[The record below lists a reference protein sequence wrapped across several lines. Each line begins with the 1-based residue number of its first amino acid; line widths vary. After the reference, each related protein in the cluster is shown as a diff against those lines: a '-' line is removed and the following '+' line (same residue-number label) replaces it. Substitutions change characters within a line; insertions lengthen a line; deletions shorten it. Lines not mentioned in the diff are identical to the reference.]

1 MKKLVVGILAHVDS
15 GKTTLSEAMLYTA
28 GKIRKLGRVDHK
40 DAYLD
45 TDAQER
51 ERGITIFSKQAVFT
65 YDGMEITLLDTPG
78 HVDFSAEMERTLQV
92 LDYAILV
99 INGVD
104 GVQSHTDTLWKLLKR
119 YEIPT
124 FIFVN
129 KMDMDGADKDAVFQ
143 NIRKKLDGDCVDF
156 SSGDRDEQI
165 AMADE
170 RLLDTYLDSGM
181 VEVEDIIEAILDRKI
196 FPCFWGSAL
205 KLSGVQELLDA
216 MNTYMVMPAYN
227 AEFGGRIF
235 KISRDAKGERLTYMK
250 VTGGSLK
257 CREQIEGTEGKVNQI
272 RIYSGARYETVEE
285 ASAGTVCAVTGLGE
299 TSAGQ
304 GVGCEQENVFAGLE
318 PVLSYKVSYPEDKD
332 AVVVLRDIRQLE
344 EEEPE
349 LHVEFAQETGEIFVK
364 VMGQVQLQVL
374 TQIVKDRFGYLIS
387 FGMGRI
393 IYKETLAEPVMGVG
407 HFEPLRHYAEVHLL
421 MEPLEPGSGMQ
432 FDTIC
437 SEDVLDKN
445 WQRLIL
451 THLEEKEY
459 RGVLTGAPITD
470 MKITVTAGR
479 AHQKHTEGGDF
490 RQATYRAVR
499 QGLMMGECRLLEPVY
514 AFRLEIP
521 TEMTGRAMNDI
532 TRMHGRFAQPEIEG
546 EMSILTGTAPVA
558 TMQEYQQDVTA
569 YTRGQGKLSC
579 TLQGYEPCHNEDE
592 VLAAS
597 TYDPELDLANPA
609 SSVFCA
615 HGAGYIV
622 DWYDVYDMMHVKED
636 PGFALAGM
644 EDVLRNITSEPT
656 EADEDNRKRMARE
669 RQDAGVPVYD
679 EKELE
684 DIFVRTY
691 GSNSRENAAYNKAG
705 FNRYNKGV
713 SEADWYVKKAAGHG
727 KSKTAGAQT
736 LSAGSKTADTGIA
749 RPGAYRKQKGEKEY
763 LLVDGYNVIFAWDDL
778 KALAAVNIDSA
789 RDKLIDIMS
798 NYQGYVGC
806 ELILVF
812 DAYKVKQNP
821 GSITKHGNI
830 HVVYTKEAETADM
843 YIEKT
848 THELGRKYKVTVA
861 SSDGLEQL
869 IIMGQG
875 ALRMSSRGLREE
887 VERVNQILRKSKDSS
902 ITNILKL
909 IGFFLVAL
917 FLRHNRKYRIHVK
930 PPALA

>member
-99 INGVD
+99 INGMD

-129 KMDMDGADKDAVFQ
+129 KMDMEGTDKDAVFQ

-181 VEVEDIIEAILDRKI
+181 VEVEDITEAILDRKI

-318 PVLSYKVSYPEDKD
+318 SVLSYKVSYPEDKD

-374 TQIVKDRFGYLIS
+374 TQIIKDRFGYLIS

-393 IYKETLAEPVMGVG
+393 IYKETLVEPVMGVG

-421 MEPLEPGSGMQ
+421 MEPLELGSGMQ

-597 TYDPELDLANPA
+597 TYDPELDMANPA

-669 RQDAGVPVYD
+669 RQDAGAPVYD

-705 FNRYNKGV
+705 FNRHNKSV
-713 SEADWYVKKAAGHG
+713 SEADWYVKKAAEHG
-727 KSKTAGAQT
+727 KSKTTGAQT

-887 VERVNQILRKSKDSS
+887 VERVNQILRNDY
-902 ITNILKL
+902 LK
-909 IGFFLVAL
+909 
-917 FLRHNRKYRIHVK
+917 
-930 PPALA
+930 

>member
-713 SEADWYVKKAAGHG
+713 SEADWYVKMAAGHG

-887 VERVNQILRKSKDSS
+887 VERVNQILRNDY
-902 ITNILKL
+902 LK
-909 IGFFLVAL
+909 
-917 FLRHNRKYRIHVK
+917 
-930 PPALA
+930 

>member
-51 ERGITIFSKQAVFT
+51 ERGITIFSKQAIFT
-65 YDGMEITLLDTPG
+65 YDSMEITLLDTPG

-99 INGVD
+99 INGMD

-129 KMDMDGADKDAVFQ
+129 KMDMEGTDKDTVFQ

-374 TQIVKDRFGYLIS
+374 TQIIKDRFGYLIS

-597 TYDPELDLANPA
+597 TYDPELDMANPA

-636 PGFALAGM
+636 LGFALAGM

-669 RQDAGVPVYD
+669 RQDAGAPVYD

-705 FNRYNKGV
+705 FNRHNKSV
-713 SEADWYVKKAAGHG
+713 SEADWYVKKAAEHG
-727 KSKTAGAQT
+727 KSKTVGAQT
-736 LSAGSKTADTGIA
+736 PSVGSKTADTGIA

-789 RDKLIDIMS
+789 RDKLIDVMS

-887 VERVNQILRKSKDSS
+887 VERVNQILRNDY
-902 ITNILKL
+902 LK
-909 IGFFLVAL
+909 
-917 FLRHNRKYRIHVK
+917 
-930 PPALA
+930 

>member
-99 INGVD
+99 INGMD

-129 KMDMDGADKDAVFQ
+129 KMDMEGTDKDAVFL

-374 TQIVKDRFGYLIS
+374 TQIIKDRFGYLIS

-597 TYDPELDLANPA
+597 TYDPELDMANPA

-669 RQDAGVPVYD
+669 RQDAGAPVYD

-705 FNRYNKGV
+705 FNRHNKSV
-713 SEADWYVKKAAGHG
+713 SEADWYVKKAAEHG
-727 KSKTAGAQT
+727 KSKTVGAQT
-736 LSAGSKTADTGIA
+736 PSVGSKTADTGIA

-789 RDKLIDIMS
+789 RDKLIDVMS

-887 VERVNQILRKSKDSS
+887 VERVNQILRNDY
-902 ITNILKL
+902 LK
-909 IGFFLVAL
+909 
-917 FLRHNRKYRIHVK
+917 
-930 PPALA
+930 

>member
-45 TDAQER
+45 TDVQER

-92 LDYAILV
+92 LDYAVLV
-99 INGVD
+99 INGMD

-129 KMDMDGADKDAVFQ
+129 KMDMDGADKDAIFQ

-156 SSGDRDEQI
+156 SSEDRDEQI

-170 RLLDTYLDSGM
+170 RLLDTYLDTGM
-181 VEVEDIIEAILDRKI
+181 VETEDIIEAILDRKI

-216 MNTYMVMPAYN
+216 MKAYMVMPAYN

-250 VTGGSLK
+250 VTGGCLK

-285 ASAGTVCAVTGLGE
+285 AAAGTVCAVTGLGE

-304 GVGCEQENVFAGLE
+304 GVGCEQGNVFAGLE

-349 LHVEFAQETGEIFVK
+349 LHVEFAQETREIFVK

-374 TQIVKDRFGYLIS
+374 TQIIKDRFGYLIS

-421 MEPLEPGSGMQ
+421 MEPMEPGSGMQ

-514 AFRLEIP
+514 AFRLELP

-597 TYDPELDLANPA
+597 TYDPELDMANPT

-644 EDVLRNITSEPT
+644 EDVLRNITSEPA

-669 RQDAGVPVYD
+669 RQGTGAPVYD

-705 FNRYNKGV
+705 FNRYNKSV

-736 LSAGSKTADTGIA
+736 PAVGSKTADTGIA

-789 RDKLIDIMS
+789 RDKLIDVMS

-887 VERVNQILRKSKDSS
+887 VERVNRILRNDY
-902 ITNILKL
+902 LK
-909 IGFFLVAL
+909 
-917 FLRHNRKYRIHVK
+917 
-930 PPALA
+930 

>member
-99 INGVD
+99 INGMD

-129 KMDMDGADKDAVFQ
+129 KMDMEGTDKDAVFP

-318 PVLSYKVSYPEDKD
+318 PVLSYKVSYPGDKD

-374 TQIVKDRFGYLIS
+374 TQIIKDRFGYLIS

-393 IYKETLAEPVMGVG
+393 IYKETLVEPVMGVG

-597 TYDPELDLANPA
+597 TYDPELDMANPA

-669 RQDAGVPVYD
+669 RQDAGDPVYD

-705 FNRYNKGV
+705 FNRHNKSV
-713 SEADWYVKKAAGHG
+713 SEADWYVKKAAEHG

-736 LSAGSKTADTGIA
+736 PSVGSKTADTGIA

-887 VERVNQILRKSKDSS
+887 VERVNQILRNDY
-902 ITNILKL
+902 LK
-909 IGFFLVAL
+909 
-917 FLRHNRKYRIHVK
+917 
-930 PPALA
+930 

>member
-28 GKIRKLGRVDHK
+28 GKIRKLGRVDHR

-45 TDAQER
+45 TDVQER

-99 INGVD
+99 INGMD

-170 RLLDTYLDSGM
+170 RLLDTYLDSGT
-181 VEVEDIIEAILDRKI
+181 VETEDIIEAILDRKI

-285 ASAGTVCAVTGLGE
+285 APAGMVCAVTGLGE

-304 GVGCEQENVFAGLE
+304 GVGCEQGNMFAGLE

-349 LHVEFAQETGEIFVK
+349 LHVEFAQETREIFVK

-387 FGMGRI
+387 FDMGRI
-393 IYKETLAEPVMGVG
+393 IYKETLAEPIMGVG

-558 TMQEYQQDVTA
+558 TMQGYQQDVTA

-592 VLAAS
+592 VLEAS
-597 TYDPELDLANPA
+597 TYDPELDMANPA

-644 EDVLRNITSEPT
+644 EDVLRNITSEPA

-669 RQDAGVPVYD
+669 RQGAGVPVYD

-705 FNRYNKGV
+705 FNRYNKSV
-713 SEADWYVKKAAGHG
+713 SEADWYVKKAEEHG
-727 KSKTAGAQT
+727 KSKTAGAQ
-736 LSAGSKTADTGIA
+736 APAVGSKTADTGIA

-763 LLVDGYNVIFAWDDL
+763 LLVDGYNVIFEWDDL

-789 RDKLIDIMS
+789 RDKLIDVMS

-887 VERVNQILRKSKDSS
+887 VERVNQILRNDY
-902 ITNILKL
+902 LK
-909 IGFFLVAL
+909 
-917 FLRHNRKYRIHVK
+917 
-930 PPALA
+930 

>member
-99 INGVD
+99 INGMD

-129 KMDMDGADKDAVFQ
+129 KMDMEGTDKDAVFQ

-181 VEVEDIIEAILDRKI
+181 VETEDIIEAILDRKI

-285 ASAGTVCAVTGLGE
+285 ASAGTICAVTGLGE

-374 TQIVKDRFGYLIS
+374 TQIIKDRFGYLIS

-597 TYDPELDLANPA
+597 TYDPELDMANPA
-609 SSVFCA
+609 TSVFCA
-615 HGAGYIV
+615 PGAGYSV
-622 DWYDVYDMMHVKED
+622 DWFDVYDMMHVKED

-669 RQDAGVPVYD
+669 RQDAGAPVYD

-705 FNRYNKGV
+705 FNRHNKSV
-713 SEADWYVKKAAGHG
+713 SEADWYVKRRQNMVKAKLPVRRHR
-727 KSKTAGAQT
+727 
-736 LSAGSKTADTGIA
+736 LSAQRQRIPELPDPEHTGSKRA
-749 RPGAYRKQKGEKEY
+749 RK
-763 LLVDGYNVIFAWDDL
+763 
-778 KALAAVNIDSA
+778 NI
-789 RDKLIDIMS
+789 
-798 NYQGYVGC
+798 C
-806 ELILVF
+806 
-812 DAYKVKQNP
+812 
-821 GSITKHGNI
+821 
-830 HVVYTKEAETADM
+830 
-843 YIEKT
+843 
-848 THELGRKYKVTVA
+848 
-861 SSDGLEQL
+861 
-869 IIMGQG
+869 
-875 ALRMSSRGLREE
+875 
-887 VERVNQILRKSKDSS
+887 
-902 ITNILKL
+902 
-909 IGFFLVAL
+909 
-917 FLRHNRKYRIHVK
+917 
-930 PPALA
+930 

>member
-705 FNRYNKGV
+705 FNRHNKSV
-713 SEADWYVKKAAGHG
+713 SEADWYVKKAAEHG

-736 LSAGSKTADTGIA
+736 PSVGSKTADTGIA

-806 ELILVF
+806 DLILVF

-887 VERVNQILRKSKDSS
+887 VERVNQILRNDY
-902 ITNILKL
+902 LK
-909 IGFFLVAL
+909 
-917 FLRHNRKYRIHVK
+917 
-930 PPALA
+930 

>member
-99 INGVD
+99 INGMD

-129 KMDMDGADKDAVFQ
+129 KMDMEGTDKDAVFL

-374 TQIVKDRFGYLIS
+374 TQIIKDRFGYLIS

-514 AFRLEIP
+514 AFRLEIS

-806 ELILVF
+806 DLILVF

-887 VERVNQILRKSKDSS
+887 VERVNQILRNDY
-902 ITNILKL
+902 LK
-909 IGFFLVAL
+909 
-917 FLRHNRKYRIHVK
+917 
-930 PPALA
+930 

>member
-99 INGVD
+99 INGMD

-129 KMDMDGADKDAVFQ
+129 KMDMEGTDKDAVFP

-181 VEVEDIIEAILDRKI
+181 VEVEDIIEAKI

-318 PVLSYKVSYPEDKD
+318 PVLSYKVSYPGDKD

-374 TQIVKDRFGYLIS
+374 TQIIKDRFGYLIS

-597 TYDPELDLANPA
+597 TYDPELDMANPA

-727 KSKTAGAQT
+727 KSKTVGAQT

-778 KALAAVNIDSA
+778 KVLAAVNIDSA

-887 VERVNQILRKSKDSS
+887 VERVNQILRNDY
-902 ITNILKL
+902 LK
-909 IGFFLVAL
+909 
-917 FLRHNRKYRIHVK
+917 
-930 PPALA
+930 

>member
-92 LDYAILV
+92 LDFAILV
-99 INGVD
+99 INGMD

-129 KMDMDGADKDAVFQ
+129 KMDMEGTDKDAVFQ

-170 RLLDTYLDSGM
+170 RLLDTYLDRGM

-374 TQIVKDRFGYLIS
+374 TQIIKDRFGYLIS

-393 IYKETLAEPVMGVG
+393 IYKETLVEPVMGVG

-597 TYDPELDLANPA
+597 TYDPELDMANPA

-669 RQDAGVPVYD
+669 RQDAGDPVYD

-705 FNRYNKGV
+705 FNRHNKSV
-713 SEADWYVKKAAGHG
+713 SEADWYVKKAAEHG

-736 LSAGSKTADTGIA
+736 PSVGSKTADTGIA
-749 RPGAYRKQKGEKEY
+749 RPEAYRKQKGEKEY

-887 VERVNQILRKSKDSS
+887 VERVNQILRNDY
-902 ITNILKL
+902 LK
-909 IGFFLVAL
+909 
-917 FLRHNRKYRIHVK
+917 
-930 PPALA
+930 

>member
-15 GKTTLSEAMLYTA
+15 GKTTLSESMLYTA

-51 ERGITIFSKQAVFT
+51 ERGITIFSKQAIFT

-99 INGVD
+99 INGMD

-129 KMDMDGADKDAVFQ
+129 KMDMEGTDKDAVFQ

-514 AFRLEIP
+514 VFRLEIP

-532 TRMHGRFAQPEIEG
+532 TRMHGRFAQPEVEG

-636 PGFALAGM
+636 PGFALAGI

-656 EADEDNRKRMARE
+656 EADEDNRKRMARG

-713 SEADWYVKKAAGHG
+713 SEADWYVKKAAEHG

-736 LSAGSKTADTGIA
+736 PSVGSKTADTGIA

-789 RDKLIDIMS
+789 RDKLIDVMS

-887 VERVNQILRKSKDSS
+887 VERVNQILRNDY
-902 ITNILKL
+902 LK
-909 IGFFLVAL
+909 
-917 FLRHNRKYRIHVK
+917 
-930 PPALA
+930 

>member
-65 YDGMEITLLDTPG
+65 YGGAEAAGMENEASSKSGAGKQDIPVDDGMEITLLDTPG

-99 INGVD
+99 INGMD

-124 FIFVN
+124 FLFVN
-129 KMDMDGADKDAVFQ
+129 KMDMDGADKDAIFQ

-156 SSGDRDEQI
+156 SSEDRDEQI

-170 RLLDTYLDSGM
+170 RLLDTYLDSGT
-181 VEVEDIIEAILDRKI
+181 VETEDIIEAILDRKI

-205 KLSGVQELLDA
+205 KVSGVQELLDA

-235 KISRDAKGERLTYMK
+235 KISRDAKGERLTYVK

-285 ASAGTVCAVTGLGE
+285 APAGTVCAITGLNG

-304 GVGCEQENVFAGLE
+304 GVGCEQGNVFAGLE

-349 LHVEFAQETGEIFVK
+349 LHVEFAQETREIFVK

-374 TQIVKDRFGYLIS
+374 TQIIKDRFGYLIS

-470 MKITVTAGR
+470 IKITVTAGR

-597 TYDPELDLANPA
+597 TYDPELDMANPA

-669 RQDAGVPVYD
+669 RQGAGAPVYD

-705 FNRYNKGV
+705 FNRYNKSV

-727 KSKTAGAQT
+727 KSKTTGVQT
-736 LSAGSKTADTGIA
+736 PTVGSKTADTGIA

-821 GSITKHGNI
+821 GSVTKHGNI

-887 VERVNQILRKSKDSS
+887 VERVNQILRDDY
-902 ITNILKL
+902 LK
-909 IGFFLVAL
+909 
-917 FLRHNRKYRIHVK
+917 
-930 PPALA
+930 

>member
-99 INGVD
+99 INGMD

-129 KMDMDGADKDAVFQ
+129 KMDMEGTDKDAVFQ

-285 ASAGTVCAVTGLGE
+285 ASAGSVCAVTGLGE

-318 PVLSYKVSYPEDKD
+318 PVLSYKVSYPGDKD

-374 TQIVKDRFGYLIS
+374 TQIIKDRFGYLIS

-597 TYDPELDLANPA
+597 TYDPELDMENPA

-669 RQDAGVPVYD
+669 RQDAGAPVYD

-705 FNRYNKGV
+705 FNRHNKSV
-713 SEADWYVKKAAGHG
+713 SEADWYVKKAAEHG

-736 LSAGSKTADTGIA
+736 PSVGSKTADTGIA

-789 RDKLIDIMS
+789 RDKLIDVMS

-887 VERVNQILRKSKDSS
+887 VERVNQILRNDY
-902 ITNILKL
+902 LK
-909 IGFFLVAL
+909 
-917 FLRHNRKYRIHVK
+917 
-930 PPALA
+930 

>member
-99 INGVD
+99 INGMD

-129 KMDMDGADKDAVFQ
+129 KMDMEGADKDAVFQ

-165 AMADE
+165 AMVDE
-170 RLLDTYLDSGM
+170 RLLDTYLDSGT
-181 VEVEDIIEAILDRKI
+181 VETEDIIEAILDRKI

-216 MNTYMVMPAYN
+216 MNAYMVMPAYN
-227 AEFGGRIF
+227 TEFGGRVF

-250 VTGGSLK
+250 VTGGNLK
-257 CREQIEGTEGKVNQI
+257 CREQIEGTDGKVNQI

-285 ASAGTVCAVTGLGE
+285 APAGTVCAVTGLGE

-349 LHVEFAQETGEIFVK
+349 LHVEFAQETREIFVK

-374 TQIVKDRFGYLIS
+374 TQIIKDRFGYLIS

-597 TYDPELDLANPA
+597 TYDPELDMANPA

-669 RQDAGVPVYD
+669 RQGAGAPVYD

-705 FNRYNKGV
+705 FNRYNKSV
-713 SEADWYVKKAAGHG
+713 SEADWYVKKAAEHG
-727 KSKTAGAQT
+727 KSKTTGAQT
-736 LSAGSKTADTGIA
+736 PAVGLKTADTGIA

-887 VERVNQILRKSKDSS
+887 VERVNRILRDDY
-902 ITNILKL
+902 LK
-909 IGFFLVAL
+909 
-917 FLRHNRKYRIHVK
+917 
-930 PPALA
+930 

>member
-1 MKKLVVGILAHVDS
+1 MMDRNRVNTDMKKLVVGILAHVDS

-99 INGVD
+99 INGMD

-129 KMDMDGADKDAVFQ
+129 KMDMEGTDKDAVFQ

-318 PVLSYKVSYPEDKD
+318 PVLSYKVSYPGDKD

-374 TQIVKDRFGYLIS
+374 TQIIKDRFGYLIS

-597 TYDPELDLANPA
+597 TYDPELDMVNPA

-669 RQDAGVPVYD
+669 RQDAGAPVYD

-705 FNRYNKGV
+705 FNRHNKSV
-713 SEADWYVKKAAGHG
+713 SEADWYVKKAAEHG

-736 LSAGSKTADTGIA
+736 PSVGSKTADTGIA

-789 RDKLIDIMS
+789 RDKLIDGMS

-887 VERVNQILRKSKDSS
+887 VERVNQILRNDY
-902 ITNILKL
+902 LK
-909 IGFFLVAL
+909 
-917 FLRHNRKYRIHVK
+917 
-930 PPALA
+930 

>member
-15 GKTTLSEAMLYTA
+15 GKTTLSESMLYTA

-51 ERGITIFSKQAVFT
+51 ERGITIFSKQAIFT

-99 INGVD
+99 INGMD

-129 KMDMDGADKDAVFQ
+129 KMDMEGTDKDAVFQ

-374 TQIVKDRFGYLIS
+374 TQIIKDRFGYLIS

-597 TYDPELDLANPA
+597 TYDPELDMANPA

-669 RQDAGVPVYD
+669 RQDVGAPVYD

-705 FNRYNKGV
+705 FNRYNKSV
-713 SEADWYVKKAAGHG
+713 SEADWYVKKAAEHG
-727 KSKTAGAQT
+727 KSKTTGAQT
-736 LSAGSKTADTGIA
+736 PAVGLKTADTGIA
-749 RPGAYRKQKGEKEY
+749 RPGAYRKQKGEIEY

-887 VERVNQILRKSKDSS
+887 VERVNRILRDDY
-902 ITNILKL
+902 LK
-909 IGFFLVAL
+909 
-917 FLRHNRKYRIHVK
+917 
-930 PPALA
+930 

>member
-99 INGVD
+99 INGMD

-129 KMDMDGADKDAVFQ
+129 KMDMEGTDKDVVFQ

-304 GVGCEQENVFAGLE
+304 GVGCEQGNMFAGLE

-374 TQIVKDRFGYLIS
+374 TQIIKDRFGYLIS

-597 TYDPELDLANPA
+597 TYDPELDMANPA

-669 RQDAGVPVYD
+669 RQGAGAPVYD

-705 FNRYNKGV
+705 FNRYNKSV
-713 SEADWYVKKAAGHG
+713 SEADWYVKKAAEHG
-727 KSKTAGAQT
+727 KSKTTGAQT
-736 LSAGSKTADTGIA
+736 PVVGLKTADTGIA

-887 VERVNQILRKSKDSS
+887 VERVNRILRDDY
-902 ITNILKL
+902 LK
-909 IGFFLVAL
+909 
-917 FLRHNRKYRIHVK
+917 
-930 PPALA
+930 

>member
-45 TDAQER
+45 TDVQER

-92 LDYAILV
+92 LDYAVLV
-99 INGVD
+99 INGMD

-129 KMDMDGADKDAVFQ
+129 KMDMDGADKDAIFQ

-156 SSGDRDEQI
+156 SSEDRDEQI

-170 RLLDTYLDSGM
+170 RLLDTYLDSGT
-181 VEVEDIIEAILDRKI
+181 VETEDIIEAILDRKI

-250 VTGGSLK
+250 VAGGSLK

-285 ASAGTVCAVTGLGE
+285 AAAGTVCAVTGLSE

-304 GVGCEQENVFAGLE
+304 GVGCEQGNVFAGLE

-349 LHVEFAQETGEIFVK
+349 LHVEFAQETREIFVK
-364 VMGQVQLQVL
+364 VMGQVQLPGL
-374 TQIVKDRFGYLIS
+374 TQIIKDRLGYLIS

-421 MEPLEPGSGMQ
+421 MEPMEPGSGMQ

-597 TYDPELDLANPA
+597 TYDPELDMANPA

-644 EDVLRNITSEPT
+644 EDVLRNITSEPA

-669 RQDAGVPVYD
+669 RQGAGAPVYD

-705 FNRYNKGV
+705 FNRYNKSV

-727 KSKTAGAQT
+727 KSKTVGAQT
-736 LSAGSKTADTGIA
+736 PAVGSKTADTGIA

-789 RDKLIDIMS
+789 RDKLIDVMS

-887 VERVNQILRKSKDSS
+887 VERVNRILRNDY
-902 ITNILKL
+902 LK
-909 IGFFLVAL
+909 
-917 FLRHNRKYRIHVK
+917 
-930 PPALA
+930 

>member
-45 TDAQER
+45 TDVQER

-99 INGVD
+99 INGMD

-129 KMDMDGADKDAVFQ
+129 KMDMEGADKDAVFQ

-170 RLLDTYLDSGM
+170 RLLDTYLDSGT
-181 VEVEDIIEAILDRKI
+181 VETEDIIEAILDRKI

-250 VTGGSLK
+250 VTGGNLK

-285 ASAGTVCAVTGLGE
+285 APAGMVCAVTGLGE

-304 GVGCEQENVFAGLE
+304 GVGCEQGNMFAGLE

-349 LHVEFAQETGEIFVK
+349 LHVEFAQETREIFVK

-597 TYDPELDLANPA
+597 TYDPELDMANPA

-644 EDVLRNITSEPT
+644 EDVLRNITSEPA

-669 RQDAGVPVYD
+669 RQGAGVPVYD

-705 FNRYNKGV
+705 FNRYNKSV
-713 SEADWYVKKAAGHG
+713 SEADWYVKKAAEHG
-727 KSKTAGAQT
+727 KSKPAGVQAP
-736 LSAGSKTADTGIA
+736 AVGSKTADTGIA

-789 RDKLIDIMS
+789 RDKLIDVMS

-887 VERVNQILRKSKDSS
+887 VERVNQILRNDY
-902 ITNILKL
+902 LK
-909 IGFFLVAL
+909 
-917 FLRHNRKYRIHVK
+917 
-930 PPALA
+930 

>member
-45 TDAQER
+45 TDVQER

-92 LDYAILV
+92 LDYTVLV
-99 INGVD
+99 INGMD
-104 GVQSHTDTLWKLLKR
+104 GVQGHTDTLWKLLKR

-129 KMDMDGADKDAVFQ
+129 KMDMDGADKDAIFQ

-156 SSGDRDEQI
+156 SSEDRDEQI

-170 RLLDTYLDSGM
+170 RLLDTYLDTGM
-181 VEVEDIIEAILDRKI
+181 VEIEDIIEAILDRKI

-285 ASAGTVCAVTGLGE
+285 APAGTVCAVTGLSG

-304 GVGCEQENVFAGLE
+304 GVGCEQGNVFAGLE

-349 LHVEFAQETGEIFVK
+349 LHVEFAQETREIFVK

-374 TQIVKDRFGYLIS
+374 TQIIKDRFGYLIS

-421 MEPLEPGSGMQ
+421 MEPMEPGSGMQ

-597 TYDPELDLANPA
+597 TYDPELDMANPT

-644 EDVLRNITSEPT
+644 EDVLRNITSELT

-669 RQDAGVPVYD
+669 RQGAGAPVYD

-691 GSNSRENAAYNKAG
+691 GSNSRENPAYNKAG
-705 FNRYNKGV
+705 FNRYNKSV

-736 LSAGSKTADTGIA
+736 PAVGSKTADTGIA

-789 RDKLIDIMS
+789 RDKLIDVMS

-887 VERVNQILRKSKDSS
+887 VERVNRILRNDY
-902 ITNILKL
+902 LK
-909 IGFFLVAL
+909 
-917 FLRHNRKYRIHVK
+917 
-930 PPALA
+930 

>member
-99 INGVD
+99 INGMD

-129 KMDMDGADKDAVFQ
+129 KMDMEGTDKDAVFQ

-304 GVGCEQENVFAGLE
+304 GVGCEQGNVFAGLE

-374 TQIVKDRFGYLIS
+374 TQIIKDRFGYLIS

-597 TYDPELDLANPA
+597 TYDPELDMANPA

-669 RQDAGVPVYD
+669 RQDAGAPVYD

-705 FNRYNKGV
+705 FNRHNKSV
-713 SEADWYVKKAAGHG
+713 SEADWYVKKAAEHG

-736 LSAGSKTADTGIA
+736 PSVGSKTADTGIA

-789 RDKLIDIMS
+789 RDKLIDVMS

-887 VERVNQILRKSKDSS
+887 VERVNQILRNDY
-902 ITNILKL
+902 LK
-909 IGFFLVAL
+909 
-917 FLRHNRKYRIHVK
+917 
-930 PPALA
+930 

>member
-99 INGVD
+99 INGMD
-104 GVQSHTDTLWKLLKR
+104 GIQSHTDTLWKLLKR

-124 FIFVN
+124 FLFVN
-129 KMDMDGADKDAVFQ
+129 KMDMDGADKETIFQ

-156 SSGDRDEQI
+156 SSEDRDEQI

-170 RLLDTYLDSGM
+170 RLLDTYLDTGT
-181 VEVEDIIEAILDRKI
+181 VETEDIIEAILDRKI

-285 ASAGTVCAVTGLGE
+285 AAAGTVCAVTGLSG

-304 GVGCEQENVFAGLE
+304 GVGCEQGNVFAGLE

-349 LHVEFAQETGEIFVK
+349 LHVEFAQETREIFVK

-374 TQIVKDRFGYLIS
+374 TQIIKDRFGYLIS

-532 TRMHGRFAQPEIEG
+532 TRMHGRFVQPEIEG

-597 TYDPELDLANPA
+597 TYDPELDMANPA

-656 EADEDNRKRMARE
+656 EADEDNRKRMACE
-669 RQDAGVPVYD
+669 RQGAGAPVYD

-705 FNRYNKGV
+705 FNRYNKSV

-727 KSKTAGAQT
+727 KSKAAGAQT
-736 LSAGSKTADTGIA
+736 PIVGSKTADTGIA

-887 VERVNQILRKSKDSS
+887 VERVNQILRNDY
-902 ITNILKL
+902 LK
-909 IGFFLVAL
+909 
-917 FLRHNRKYRIHVK
+917 
-930 PPALA
+930 

>member
-1 MKKLVVGILAHVDS
+1 MMDRNRVNTDMKKLVVGILAHVDS

-99 INGVD
+99 INGMD

-129 KMDMDGADKDAVFQ
+129 KMDMEGTDKDAVFQ

-285 ASAGTVCAVTGLGE
+285 ASAGTVCAVTGIGE

-374 TQIVKDRFGYLIS
+374 TQIIKDRFGYLIS

-597 TYDPELDLANPA
+597 TYDPELDMANPA

-669 RQDAGVPVYD
+669 RQDAGAPVYD

-705 FNRYNKGV
+705 FNRHNKSV
-713 SEADWYVKKAAGHG
+713 SEADWYVKKAAEHG

-736 LSAGSKTADTGIA
+736 PSVGSKTADTGIA

-789 RDKLIDIMS
+789 RDKLIDVMS

-887 VERVNQILRKSKDSS
+887 VERVNQILRNDY
-902 ITNILKL
+902 LK
-909 IGFFLVAL
+909 
-917 FLRHNRKYRIHVK
+917 
-930 PPALA
+930 

>member
-99 INGVD
+99 INGMD

-129 KMDMDGADKDAVFQ
+129 KMDMEGTDKDAVFQ

-318 PVLSYKVSYPEDKD
+318 PVLSYKVSYPGDKD

-374 TQIVKDRFGYLIS
+374 TQIIKDRFGYLIS

-597 TYDPELDLANPA
+597 TYDPELDMVNPA

-669 RQDAGVPVYD
+669 RQDVGAPVYD

-705 FNRYNKGV
+705 FNRHNKSV
-713 SEADWYVKKAAGHG
+713 SEADWYVKKAAEHG

-736 LSAGSKTADTGIA
+736 PSVGSKTADTGIA

-789 RDKLIDIMS
+789 RDKLIDVMS

-887 VERVNQILRKSKDSS
+887 VERVNQILRNDY
-902 ITNILKL
+902 LK
-909 IGFFLVAL
+909 
-917 FLRHNRKYRIHVK
+917 
-930 PPALA
+930 

>member
-51 ERGITIFSKQAVFT
+51 ERGITIFSKQAIFT

-99 INGVD
+99 INGMD

-129 KMDMDGADKDAVFQ
+129 KMDMEGTDKDAVFQ

-374 TQIVKDRFGYLIS
+374 TQIIKDRFGYLIS

-490 RQATYRAVR
+490 RQVTYRAVR

-597 TYDPELDLANPA
+597 TYDPELDMANPA

-669 RQDAGVPVYD
+669 RQDAGAPVYD

-705 FNRYNKGV
+705 FNRHNKSV
-713 SEADWYVKKAAGHG
+713 SEADWYVKKAAEHG
-727 KSKTAGAQT
+727 KSKTTGAQT
-736 LSAGSKTADTGIA
+736 PSVGSKTADTGIA

-789 RDKLIDIMS
+789 RDKLIDVMS

-887 VERVNQILRKSKDSS
+887 VERVNQILRNDY
-902 ITNILKL
+902 LK
-909 IGFFLVAL
+909 
-917 FLRHNRKYRIHVK
+917 
-930 PPALA
+930 

>member
-99 INGVD
+99 INGMD

-129 KMDMDGADKDAVFQ
+129 KMDMEGTDKDAVFQ

-181 VEVEDIIEAILDRKI
+181 VETEDIIEAILDRKI

-285 ASAGTVCAVTGLGE
+285 ASAGTICAVTGLGE

-374 TQIVKDRFGYLIS
+374 TQIIKDRFGYLIS

-597 TYDPELDLANPA
+597 TYDPELDMANPA

-669 RQDAGVPVYD
+669 RQDAGAPVYD

-705 FNRYNKGV
+705 FNGRNKSV
-713 SEADWYVKKAAGHG
+713 SEADWYVKKAAEHG

-736 LSAGSKTADTGIA
+736 PSVGSKTADTGIA

-789 RDKLIDIMS
+789 RDKLIDVMS

-887 VERVNQILRKSKDSS
+887 VERVNQILRNDY
-902 ITNILKL
+902 LK
-909 IGFFLVAL
+909 
-917 FLRHNRKYRIHVK
+917 
-930 PPALA
+930 

>member
-170 RLLDTYLDSGM
+170 RLLDTYLNSGM

-887 VERVNQILRKSKDSS
+887 VERVNQILRNDY
-902 ITNILKL
+902 LK
-909 IGFFLVAL
+909 
-917 FLRHNRKYRIHVK
+917 
-930 PPALA
+930 

>member
-99 INGVD
+99 INGMD

-129 KMDMDGADKDAVFQ
+129 KMDMEGTDKDAVFQ

-181 VEVEDIIEAILDRKI
+181 VETEDIIEAILDRKI

-285 ASAGTVCAVTGLGE
+285 ASAGTICAVTGLGE

-374 TQIVKDRFGYLIS
+374 TQIIKDRFGYLIS

-597 TYDPELDLANPA
+597 TYDPELDMANPA

-622 DWYDVYDMMHVKED
+622 DWFDVYDMMHVKED

-669 RQDAGVPVYD
+669 RQDAGAPVYD

-705 FNRYNKGV
+705 FNRHNKSV
-713 SEADWYVKKAAGHG
+713 SEADWYVKKAAEHG

-736 LSAGSKTADTGIA
+736 PSVGSKTADTGIA

-789 RDKLIDIMS
+789 RDKLIDVMS

-887 VERVNQILRKSKDSS
+887 VERVNQILRNDY
-902 ITNILKL
+902 LK
-909 IGFFLVAL
+909 
-917 FLRHNRKYRIHVK
+917 
-930 PPALA
+930 

>member
-15 GKTTLSEAMLYTA
+15 GKTTLSEALLYTA

-45 TDAQER
+45 TDVQER

-92 LDYAILV
+92 LDYAVLV
-99 INGVD
+99 INGMD

-129 KMDMDGADKDAVFQ
+129 KMDMDGADKDAIFQ

-156 SSGDRDEQI
+156 LSEDRDEQI

-170 RLLDTYLDSGM
+170 RLLDTYLDTGM
-181 VEVEDIIEAILDRKI
+181 VETEDIIEAILDRKI

-257 CREQIEGTEGKVNQI
+257 CREQIDGTEGKVNQI

-285 ASAGTVCAVTGLGE
+285 APAGTVCAVTGLSE

-304 GVGCEQENVFAGLE
+304 GVGCEQGNVFAGLE

-349 LHVEFAQETGEIFVK
+349 LHVEFAQETREIFVK

-374 TQIVKDRFGYLIS
+374 TQIIKDRFGYLIS

-597 TYDPELDLANPA
+597 TYDPELDMANPT

-644 EDVLRNITSEPT
+644 EDVLRNITSEPA

-669 RQDAGVPVYD
+669 RQGAGAPVYD

-705 FNRYNKGV
+705 FNRYNKSV

-727 KSKTAGAQT
+727 KSKTVGAQT
-736 LSAGSKTADTGIA
+736 PAIGSKTADTGIA

-887 VERVNQILRKSKDSS
+887 VERVNRILRNDY
-902 ITNILKL
+902 LK
-909 IGFFLVAL
+909 
-917 FLRHNRKYRIHVK
+917 
-930 PPALA
+930 

>member
-830 HVVYTKEAETADM
+830 HVVYTKEAKTADM

-887 VERVNQILRKSKDSS
+887 VERVNQILRNDY
-902 ITNILKL
+902 LK
-909 IGFFLVAL
+909 
-917 FLRHNRKYRIHVK
+917 
-930 PPALA
+930 

>member
-99 INGVD
+99 INGMD

-129 KMDMDGADKDAVFQ
+129 KMDMEGTDKDAVFQ

-304 GVGCEQENVFAGLE
+304 GVGCEQENVFVGLE

-344 EEEPE
+344 EEEQE

-374 TQIVKDRFGYLIS
+374 TQIIKDRFGYLIS

-499 QGLMMGECRLLEPVY
+499 QGLMMGECKLLEPVY

-597 TYDPELDLANPA
+597 TYDPELDMANPA

-622 DWYDVYDMMHVKED
+622 DWFDVYDMMHVKED

-669 RQDAGVPVYD
+669 RQDAGAPVYD

-705 FNRYNKGV
+705 FNRHNKSV
-713 SEADWYVKKAAGHG
+713 SEADWYVKKAAEHG

-736 LSAGSKTADTGIA
+736 PSVGSKTADTGIA

-789 RDKLIDIMS
+789 RDKLIDVMS

-887 VERVNQILRKSKDSS
+887 VERVNQILRNDY
-902 ITNILKL
+902 LK
-909 IGFFLVAL
+909 
-917 FLRHNRKYRIHVK
+917 
-930 PPALA
+930 

>member
-99 INGVD
+99 INGMD

-129 KMDMDGADKDAVFQ
+129 KMDMEGTDKDAVFQ

-181 VEVEDIIEAILDRKI
+181 VETEDIIEAILDRKI

-285 ASAGTVCAVTGLGE
+285 ASAGTICAVTGLGE

-374 TQIVKDRFGYLIS
+374 TQIIKDRFGYLIS

-887 VERVNQILRKSKDSS
+887 VERVNQILRNDY
-902 ITNILKL
+902 LK
-909 IGFFLVAL
+909 
-917 FLRHNRKYRIHVK
+917 
-930 PPALA
+930 

>member
-99 INGVD
+99 INGMD

-129 KMDMDGADKDAVFQ
+129 KMDMEGTDKDAVFQ

-181 VEVEDIIEAILDRKI
+181 VEVEDITEAILDRKI

-374 TQIVKDRFGYLIS
+374 TQIIKDRFGYLIS

-393 IYKETLAEPVMGVG
+393 IYKETLVEPVMGVG

-421 MEPLEPGSGMQ
+421 MEPLELGSGMQ

-597 TYDPELDLANPA
+597 TYDPELDMANPA

-669 RQDAGVPVYD
+669 RQDAGAPVYD

-705 FNRYNKGV
+705 FNRHNKSV
-713 SEADWYVKKAAGHG
+713 SEADWYVKKAAEHG
-727 KSKTAGAQT
+727 KSKTTGAQT

-749 RPGAYRKQKGEKEY
+749 RSGAYRKQKGEKEY

-887 VERVNQILRKSKDSS
+887 VERVNQILRNDY
-902 ITNILKL
+902 LK
-909 IGFFLVAL
+909 
-917 FLRHNRKYRIHVK
+917 
-930 PPALA
+930 

>member
-99 INGVD
+99 INGMD

-129 KMDMDGADKDAVFQ
+129 KMDMEGTDKDAVFP

-318 PVLSYKVSYPEDKD
+318 PVLSYKVSYPGDKD

-374 TQIVKDRFGYLIS
+374 TQIIKDRFGYLIS

-597 TYDPELDLANPA
+597 TYDPELDMANPA

-713 SEADWYVKKAAGHG
+713 SEADWYVKKAAEHG

-736 LSAGSKTADTGIA
+736 PSVGSKTADTGIA

-789 RDKLIDIMS
+789 RDKLIDVMS

-887 VERVNQILRKSKDSS
+887 VERVNQILRNDY
-902 ITNILKL
+902 LK
-909 IGFFLVAL
+909 
-917 FLRHNRKYRIHVK
+917 
-930 PPALA
+930 